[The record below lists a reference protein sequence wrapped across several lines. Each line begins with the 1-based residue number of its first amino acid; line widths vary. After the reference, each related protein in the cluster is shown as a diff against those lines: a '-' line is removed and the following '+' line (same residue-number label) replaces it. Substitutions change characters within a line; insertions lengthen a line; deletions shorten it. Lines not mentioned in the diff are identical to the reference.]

1 VTDSPRGSKT
11 LVTVSRND
19 KENTMRFMTR
29 MRTAVLV
36 CGIMAIGAGGVAAAP
51 TADHAHAHPSEGP
64 HHGSLIELG
73 KEDYH
78 AELVHDEKT
87 DTVTIYIL
95 DGAAAKAVPIPAR
108 QVTLNLRVTGKPQQ
122 FTLPAARQEG
132 DPEGSASAFTA
143 ASKPLGQ
150 ALHAHGAT
158 GRLNVEIKGKVFV
171 GKVGGHTHPHPHDH
185 VPSAAAPGR

>member
-1 VTDSPRGSKT
+1 MT
-11 LVTVSRND
+11 LVTFSIAD
-19 KENTMRFMTR
+19 KENTMRFTTR

-36 CGIMAIGAGGVAAAP
+36 CGIMAIGAGRVPAAP
-51 TADHAHAHPSEGP
+51 TADHGHAHPSEGP
-64 HHGSLIELG
+64 HHGSLIEFG

-78 AELVHDEKT
+78 AELVHDEKN

-108 QVTLNLRVTGKPQQ
+108 QVILNLRVTGKPQQ
-122 FTLPAARQEG
+122 FTLPAVRQEG

-143 ASKPLGQ
+143 TSKPLGQ
-150 ALHAHGAT
+150 ALHAHGTT

-171 GKVGGHTHPHPHDH
+171 GKVTGHVHQHAHDQ
-185 VPSAAAPGR
+185 VPAAAAPGR